1 MKKFTIPCDFGGQ
14 TAPFE
19 VYIGN
24 PKQGNHPLQNQ
35 AAWLSKERGGVI
47 PSDVMESFAKLL
59 DLSEKNGVS
68 FEDLC
73 VYALEAANNEKD
85 GKKPTTKPSGDADAS
100 GDPSKDLPTPTS

>member
-24 PKQGNHPLQNQ
+24 PKKGNHPLQNQ
-35 AAWLSKERGGVI
+35 ASWLSKERGGVI

-73 VYALEAANNEKD
+73 VYALEAANND
-85 GKKPTTKPSGDADAS
+85 DAAKPSGNAS
-100 GDPSKDLPTPTS
+100 TADPSSSLPTPTS